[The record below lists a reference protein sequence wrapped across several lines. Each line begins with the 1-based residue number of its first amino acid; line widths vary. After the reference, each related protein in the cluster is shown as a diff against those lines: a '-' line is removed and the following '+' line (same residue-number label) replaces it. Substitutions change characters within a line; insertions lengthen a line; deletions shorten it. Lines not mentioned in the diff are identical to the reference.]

1 MNQKQLY
8 DITEV
13 CKMLGTTSRTLR
25 FYEEKGIIQST
36 TVGTSARRQY
46 TEEQLSLIK
55 NVLVLRTLG
64 LSVKSITELQTKGA
78 DLKEAVLSKRA
89 EIYASI
95 ESRVREI
102 NLLNEAL
109 SALESGKN
117 IFSEDWQHPLTL
129 NTTEKDIA
137 KICTDA
143 ILNDDT
149 NVLYEYISPR
159 LSEYMPKDIYH
170 VVRKDTF
177 APLGDFVS
185 IDKTIADGRFPNRL
199 YSFVRYSNLGL
210 KITYVFHGGKIDG
223 LWLGYYNVEKE
234 K

>member
-1 MNQKQLY
+1 MNQKQMY
-8 DITEV
+8 DITEI

-25 FYEEKGIIQST
+25 FYEEKGIIKST
-36 TVGTSARRQY
+36 TVGTSSRRQY

-78 DLKEAVLSKRA
+78 DLKEVVLSKRA

-170 VVRKDTF
+170 IVRKDTL

-185 IDKTIADGRFPNRL
+185 IDKTIADERFPNKL

-223 LWLGYYNVEKE
+223 LWLGYYDLNAR
-234 K
+234 

>member
-1 MNQKQLY
+1 MYQEQMY

-78 DLKEAVLSKRA
+78 DLKDAVLSKRA

-117 IFSEDWQHPLTL
+117 IFSEDWHHSLTL

-143 ILNDDT
+143 ILNDDA

-159 LSEYMPKDIYH
+159 LAEYMPKDIYH
-170 VVRKDTF
+170 VVRKDTL

-210 KITYVFHGGKIDG
+210 KVTYVFHDEKIDG